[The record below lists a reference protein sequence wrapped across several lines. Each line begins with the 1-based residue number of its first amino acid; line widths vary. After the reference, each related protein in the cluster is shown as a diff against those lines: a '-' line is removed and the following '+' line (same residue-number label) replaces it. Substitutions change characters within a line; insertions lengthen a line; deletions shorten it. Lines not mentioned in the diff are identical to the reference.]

1 MRRSRLLLAGLCTAV
16 VLSTTPNVMGF
27 DVEPI
32 VKFFFE
38 QRPVPTV
45 LNLSNLPDCCLVD
58 YQAEIEATLA
68 LVLDT
73 SCKADDRLEGSQG
86 DLLFTPFQDEDLGA
100 RPKNDGRTLVR
111 FKNQGTFTLGVTTFR
126 VFNETQI
133 CGGNPF
139 FKTADA
145 DVDLNLKVNWVKD
158 PGAPFCTGPD
168 PSTNHF
174 SLTSVALHEL
184 GHVIGLEHTDDDK
197 ALMFAFGEPC
207 DFKMDTFQTDDQAQ
221 FDFIYACEDKQCQTA
236 PPEPPELTDEKGKKK
251 CTDEIDNDGDGD
263 IDCADLDCAS
273 RGFCKTGELVS
284 GM

>member
-16 VLSTTPNVMGF
+16 VLSTTPTVMGF
-27 DVEPI
+27 DIEPI

-145 DVDLNLKVNWVKD
+145 DVDLNRKVNWVKD
-158 PGAPFCTGPD
+158 PGTGPCDGPD
-168 PSTNHF
+168 PSNIHF
-174 SLTSVALHEL
+174 SLRSVLLHEL
-184 GHVIGLEHTDDDK
+184 GHVIGLEHTNVEN

-207 DFKMDTFQTDDQAQ
+207 DFTKDDFLTDDQAQ
-221 FDFIYACEDKQCQTA
+221 FDFIYACEATNCQPGAPAPGAQPRENKCKDKV
-236 PPEPPELTDEKGKKK
+236 
-251 CTDEIDNDGDGD
+251 DNDGDGFV
-263 IDCADLDCAS
+263 DCEDSDCAS